1 MQQSILLTI
10 LCLFFASCTS
20 RFKPGYIIV
29 SSDREDIPLEIYQIK
44 QESPLQLTSEI
55 IIYSNRKTAF
65 EPGTY
70 LILADCSHEQIVI
83 RPGETAQLNLSA
95 INFLPPTPPSEG
107 DFFSVQCSRH
117 NTGMFRQTIDK
128 RFRLN
133 VLGSPKNAL
142 ISMTST
148 PLVQPQPG
156 KVSTILLSAARVIS
170 KNEGDGFYFVS
181 SSNEKQAVTKG
192 VKFGSWQFLM
202 PGEYDIS
209 VNGTT
214 VPMVLGPNES
224 KTLETGYLEIL
235 SPANVDVD
243 RIAKTRGYPY
253 QIQLGHDHFLAL
265 NEKYPVLAGAIEL
278 HLDSSTQPVNVE
290 ILINETKTIRLRS
303 VEVDWG
309 CAHDDIKCLGSGE
322 IMLYKG
328 DDHFPFVESISD
340 IPVLFFGEN
349 IKVGISG
356 SRNIK
361 YNLSASE
368 SLFVLK
374 TGRVILKPN
383 IQQKNQYV
391 TDLIRF
397 EAGGPPTQ
405 GFSLDIL
412 PSWKPFTMTFIA
424 GKYNFIQSS
433 TKYGSDGE
441 RSLKTSTYVIHDGSK
456 IEIEFPY
463 LVSDGQYE
471 KLLKTKPKNTKL

>member
-1 MQQSILLTI
+1 MRQLFLVTL
-10 LCLFFASCTS
+10 LCLLCSSCTS
-20 RFKPGYIIV
+20 RFKPGFIVV
-29 SSDREDIPLEIYQIK
+29 SSEGGDVPLEIYQIK

-83 RPGETAQLNLSA
+83 RPGETAQLRLSA
-95 INFLPPTPPSEG
+95 INFLPPTPPRDG

-117 NTGMFRQTIDK
+117 NTGMFRQTIDQ
-128 RFRLN
+128 RFKLN
-133 VLGSPKNAL
+133 ILGAPKNAL

-148 PLVQPQPG
+148 PLAQPQPG
-156 KVSTILLSAARVIS
+156 KVSTILLSAIRVVA
-170 KNEGDGFYFVS
+170 KNEKDGVYFVS

-202 PGEYDIS
+202 PGAYDIS

-214 VPMVLGPNES
+214 EPLTLGPNES
-224 KTLETGYLEIL
+224 KTLETGYLEVR
-235 SPANVDVD
+235 SPADVDVD

-253 QIQLGHDHFLAL
+253 QIQLGNDHFLSL
-265 NEKYPVLAGAIEL
+265 NEKYPVLAGTLEL
-278 HLDSSTQPVNVE
+278 HLDSSTQSVKVD
-290 ILINETKTIRLRS
+290 IAVNETKTIKLRS

-309 CAHDDIKCLGSGE
+309 CAPEDVKCLGSGE
-322 IMLYKG
+322 IMLYKN
-328 DDHFPFVESISD
+328 DEHFPFVESITD
-340 IPVLFFGEN
+340 IPVLFYGDN

-356 SRNIK
+356 SRNIR
-361 YNLSASE
+361 YNLSSSE
-368 SLFVLK
+368 SPFILK
-374 TGRVILKPN
+374 TGQVILKPL
-383 IQQKNQYV
+383 IQQKNQYI

-397 EAGGPPTQ
+397 EAAGLPGQ

-412 PSWKPFTMTFIA
+412 PSWRPFTMTFIA

-441 RSLKTSTYVIHDGSK
+441 RSVKTTSYMIHAGSK

-471 KLLKTKPKNTKL
+471 KLLKTKPKASKI